1 MIINYK
7 EMEQQRITGF
17 KGGNGDVLTQN
28 FGYHKHEGNSE
39 IVYIISG
46 TGHFDYDG
54 VREDVQAGSVHYCP
68 MNHSHAMY
76 NDGDDELV
84 YFAIVPEHMAQR

>member
-28 FGYHKHEGNSE
+28 
-39 IVYIISG
+39 
-46 TGHFDYDG
+46 
-54 VREDVQAGSVHYCP
+54 
-68 MNHSHAMY
+68 
-76 NDGDDELV
+76 
-84 YFAIVPEHMAQR
+84 

>member
-28 FGYHKHEGNSE
+28 FVDENNKIMMSRLQPGANSGYHKHEGNSE

-54 VREDVQAGSVHYCP
+54 VREDVQAGSEIGRAHV
-68 MNHSHAMY
+68 
-76 NDGDDELV
+76 
-84 YFAIVPEHMAQR
+84 